1 MNSRIGRKLLLSVIL
16 CLALTVAIVNTVT
29 IFRAT
34 AHSDSLMLMQVDSG
48 LNIIMHR
55 LEEHLNRLEDI
66 YTTLDLSNAIS
77 QENVFTANAAWG
89 NAKETDSDFA
99 AFYNESGKAYWQ
111 TGNYNL
117 ADISMERI
125 GGAGYSGFVDD
136 SRAGLTLQVTKP
148 IKVNGVNRGA
158 VVIGMKM
165 DNCDW
170 IDQIKAELGSEV
182 TIFSGTTR
190 YASTI
195 LDENGERLIGSQMPA
210 EVIEQVFNGSGR
222 YEGTTLINGQ
232 KHYVC
237 YSAFN
242 DIDEN
247 PVGAYLAA
255 LSSAESD
262 KLKSS
267 MIFTSIIVAVS
278 VAGVFLFI
286 ISFISIRMILR
297 PIKAAEKLADT
308 MSRGELD
315 LPDLDFKFGNDE
327 LGDFVRKLEKTK
339 HTLNSYIKDIN
350 HVLNSMAEGDF
361 TAKPRIHYIG
371 NFIAINDSFVKIEH
385 SLNEIIGHIGESS
398 NDVMIGS
405 SQIAEGS
412 KTLADGTTKQ
422 AAAIEE
428 LSATINEI
436 ADKVQKSAEN
446 ASEAN
451 RVSQS
456 GIDRIEYQNGEV
468 EHMLTAMDDIKKRSD
483 EIQNIIASI
492 DAIAFQTNILA
503 LNAAVEAARAGAAG
517 KGFAVVA
524 DEVKSLASKSAE
536 AAQQTGELI
545 GATIEAVDKGIVIA
559 RNTADTMKEVTK
571 LSDKTNSYIGE
582 ISNASEEQANSIA
595 QVKMG
600 IEQISTVVQQ
610 NSATAEETAA
620 ACAVLSEQSSKL
632 EEQIARLKVG

>member
-34 AHSDSLMLMQVDSG
+34 AHSDSLMMMQVDSG
-48 LNIIMHR
+48 INIIMHR

-66 YTTLDLSNAIS
+66 YSTLELSDAIS
-77 QENVFTANAAWG
+77 QENVFTANAAWA

-99 AFYNESGKAYWQ
+99 AFYSESGKAYWQ

-117 ADISMERI
+117 ADISLERI
-125 GGAGYSGFVDD
+125 GGAGYSGFVND
-136 SRAGLTLQVTKP
+136 SRAGLTIQVTKP

-158 VVIGMKM
+158 VVVGMKM
-165 DNCDW
+165 DNCAW
-170 IDQIKAELGSEV
+170 IDQIKTELGSEV

-195 LDENGERLIGSQMPA
+195 LDENGERLIGSEMPA
-210 EVIEQVFNGSGR
+210 EVIEAVFNGEGK
-222 YEGTTLINGQ
+222 YEGTTEINGQ

-237 YSAFN
+237 YRQFT

-262 KLKSS
+262 ELKKS
-267 MIFTSIIVAVS
+267 MIFTSILVAVC
-278 VAGVFLFI
+278 VAGVFLFL
-286 ISFISIRMILR
+286 ISFISIHLILK

-308 MSRGELD
+308 MSRGILD
-315 LPDLDFKFGNDE
+315 EPDLDFKFANDE

-339 HTLNSYIKDIN
+339 HNLSSYIKDIN
-350 HVLNSMAEGDF
+350 HVLDSMAGGDF
-361 TAKPRIHYIG
+361 TARPRIHYIG
-371 NFIAINDSFVKIEH
+371 NFIAISDAFVKIED
-385 SLNEIIGHIGESS
+385 SLRDIIGHIGKSS

-412 KTLADGTTKQ
+412 KSLADGTTRQ

-436 ADKVQKSAEN
+436 ANKVQRSAEN

-451 RVSQS
+451 KVSQS
-456 GIDRIEYQNGEV
+456 GIDRIEYQNAEV
-468 EHMLTAMDDIKKRSD
+468 EHMLSAMDDIKKRSD
-483 EIQNIIASI
+483 EIQNIIESI

-503 LNAAVEAARAGAAG
+503 LNAAVEAARAGTAG

-524 DEVKSLASKSAE
+524 DEVKSLAAKSAE

-571 LSDKTNSYIGE
+571 LSDKTNSYISE
-582 ISNASEEQANSIA
+582 ISNASDEQADAIT
-595 QVKMG
+595 QVKIG

-620 ACAVLSEQSSKL
+620 ACAVLSEQSSNL
-632 EEQIARLKVG
+632 EAEIGRFKV